1 MQQLIKKKKK
11 LNSYLTLLDHKYV
24 WYLSLSLS
32 LSYDETSGKNI
43 EPLIICPK
51 LGIIYDLK
59 DSGNHGSNEIST

>member
-1 MQQLIKKKKK
+1 MQQLIKKKIK

-24 WYLSLSLS
+24 WYLPLS

>member
-1 MQQLIKKKKK
+1 MQQLIKKKIK